1 MSRTIFVEGKRY
13 SFSDYFNMGYPSE
26 EIVAELGYQLVLEEI
41 HFSQNTQVNAQRVE
55 DLKTFYY
62 KLVPKITLNSES
74 AKREFM
80 IAPLLQTIM
89 LDIDAKL
96 NIEYPIDVNERL
108 NGIIDYLIRSTE
120 ELIVIEAKKGDLE
133 RGFNQLAAEMIA
145 LDQYEEN
152 LASPNL
158 YGAITIG
165 EVWRFA
171 ILKRSEK
178 KLIKDI
184 NLFRFPQ
191 DTQDI
196 LAIVLGILLKA

>member
-1 MSRTIFVEGKRY
+1 MGKSIFVEGKRY

-26 EIVAELGYQLVLEEI
+26 EIIAELGYHLELEAI
-41 HFSQNTQVNAQRVE
+41 HFSQDVPINPQIVE
-55 DLKTFYY
+55 KLKTFYY
-62 KLVPKITLNSES
+62 QLLPKITLNSES

-80 IAPLLQTIM
+80 IAPLLHTIM
-89 LDIDAKL
+89 LEIDAKL
-96 NIEYPIDVNERL
+96 NIEYPIDVNAKL

-120 ELIVIEAKKGDLE
+120 ELIIIEAKKGDLD

-152 LASPNL
+152 HISPHL

-165 EVWRFA
+165 EVWRFS

-196 LAIVLGILLKA
+196 LAIVLGILLKH